1 MDPITLD
8 VPLLRK
14 VVEWA
19 EAEAARPIEEC
30 EWNQELWA
38 VAGVEIERTCGTA
51 FCVAGKLISDA
62 DGADSLNA
70 LSGVGCIQR
79 GAELLGVSSQDVW
92 SQGRYDEPQG
102 LFAPGNTIADV
113 RAEAAEL
120 ARLYGEVL

>member
-1 MDPITLD
+1 MEPITLD

-51 FCVAGKLISDA
+51 FCVAGKLIYDA
-62 DGADSLNA
+62 DGAESLDL
-70 LSGVGCIQR
+70 LSGLGAVER
-79 GAELLGVSSQDVW
+79 GAELLGVQPRDVW
-92 SQGRYDEPQG
+92 SNDCYGEIQG
-102 LFAPGNTIADV
+102 LFAPENTITDV
-113 RAEAAEL
+113 RTEAVRL
-120 ARLYGEVL
+120 AARYGEVL